1 MSHVDILYIEGLSNY
16 VSIYLPDQRL
26 VTYQT
31 LKELA
36 ESLPQPPFLRVH
48 KSFIVSLDKI
58 RMVDGN
64 TIYIEDKLIPVGETY
79 REALYRLIR
88 EA

>member
-1 MSHVDILYIEGLSNY
+1 MPELLFEGLSNY
-16 VSIYLPDQRL
+16 VSIYLPSQRL
-26 VTYQT
+26 VTCQT

-36 ESLPQPPFLRVH
+36 EILPQPPFLRVH

-64 TIYIEDKLIPVGETY
+64 TIYIEDKLIPVGETCH
-79 REALYRLIR
+79 EPLYRLIR